1 MNDLFNFV
9 QETCELYNIDESHGL
24 EHAKTCV
31 ANVERLLASA
41 SSSVTEEERRM
52 AIYSVALHDMCDHKY
67 TDVGAAAARIYG
79 WLRSQ
84 GWTHDDAEALILI
97 VTTMS
102 YSKLKTQMQ
111 VEGYPDHGPWQR
123 VYHVVRHADLLDS
136 YSVKRC
142 VLYQARITP
151 GISPAECRMR
161 VLTLFRDRVF
171 RYIEDGWIFLPEAQ
185 RMAIVNI
192 QAARREL
199 ERLEMDAYVLQLLES
214 SIPLKPT
221 E

>member
-31 ANVERLLASA
+31 ANVERLIDSA
-41 SSSVTEEERRM
+41 SFTEEERRM

-84 GWTHDDAEALILI
+84 EWTHDDAEALILI

-102 YSKLKTQMQ
+102 YSKLKMKMQ
-111 VEGYPDHGPWQR
+111 NEGYPDHGPWQR

-142 VLYQARITP
+142 VLYQSRITP
-151 GISPAECRMR
+151 DITDADCRLR

-171 RYIEDGWIFLPEAQ
+171 RYIEDGWIFLPEAL
-185 RMAIVNI
+185 RMAIEQI
-192 QAARREL
+192 GTARRDL
-199 ERLEMDAYVLQLLES
+199 ALL
-214 SIPLKPT
+214 
-221 E
+221 